1 MALETN
7 LSAEDQASL
16 DAMRAADSQP
26 DPQAG
31 QQPEPSAT
39 EPDGDAQPGAAA
51 GEDADKDKPAQQKMV
66 PHAALHEEREMRKA
80 AERAREEERQRWEQR
95 FEQLLQRVPQPGQQ
109 AQSQP
114 GPAAAPEVP
123 TFEADP
129 VGNIVGTLKQQGA
142 TQNQIVQAL
151 QNHAAQ
157 QQQMQVIDQLQNWA
171 IGQETE
177 YLPDNPDYSEAT
189 DFLKNNRRAE
199 LRAFGANAVDIE
211 NQLRKDRLEIAA
223 IAHQRNL
230 SFPQVVMDMARTR
243 GFAPKVADTTTAA
256 AAAAAQPNAA
266 DKLASVAAGQQQSRS
281 LGDARGTAPAPMTAA
296 RLLAMNDADF
306 DKALKDPATRG
317 LLGA

>member
-39 EPDGDAQPGAAA
+39 EPDGDALPGAAA

-95 FEQLLQRVPQPGQQ
+95 FEQLLQRVPQP
-109 AQSQP
+109 QP
-114 GPAAAPEVP
+114 QPAAATAPEIP
-123 TFEADP
+123 AFDADP
-129 VGNIVGTLKQQGA
+129 VGNIVGTQRAQGA
-142 TQNQIVQAL
+142 TQAQIVQAL
-151 QNHAAQ
+151 QNYAAEQ
-157 QQQMQVIDQLQNWA
+157 QHQQAIGQLQHWA
-171 IGQETE
+171 IGQENAFVRE
-177 YLPDNPDYSEAT
+177 NPAYSEAT
-189 DFLKNNRRAE
+189 DFLKNNRRDE
-199 LRAFGANAVDIE
+199 LRAFGAGEGDIE
-211 NQLRKDRLEIAA
+211 RQLEKDRLEIAV

-230 SFPQVVMDMARTR
+230 RFPEVIMQMARTR
-243 GFAPKVADTTTAA
+243 GFAPKAA
-256 AAAAAQPNAA
+256 AAAADTAAAQPNAA